1 MAYFTFLKQFKY
13 RKILRN
19 VSIGCATVGVVG
31 TFGTFTYVTKL
42 INFQRPRYWSD
53 SFTMTPEALRMPYR
67 NLTFTTDDN
76 IRLNGWFVPQSTRGE
91 PSKRLIM
98 CCCPYNHDKS
108 TMLGICRGLFDM
120 GYSVL
125 LFNFRSHADFPT
137 QQTIG
142 HLESS
147 DARAALKWL
156 RKNKPRE
163 DAKIGILG
171 ASMGGAMSLK
181 MVEENNDIVAC
192 ATDCAFTTLYDV
204 LEHRITLELPFL
216 YRNNTRLRDFSM
228 SVICFMNKLLY
239 GYDINEV
246 GPATMNEKTG
256 SNNLERIKCP
266 LLILHSEK
274 DSVVP
279 CHCGIDIYNKTI
291 NVKKEDKELIIVPN
305 IEHIGSYFNDEVTY
319 LKRIVKFFDKHFD
332 EEEAQ
337 K

>member
-1 MAYFTFLKQFKY
+1 MAYFTYLKQFKY
-13 RKILRN
+13 RKIIRN

-156 RKNKPRE
+156 
-163 DAKIGILG
+163 
-171 ASMGGAMSLK
+171 
-181 MVEENNDIVAC
+181 
-192 ATDCAFTTLYDV
+192 
-204 LEHRITLELPFL
+204 
-216 YRNNTRLRDFSM
+216 
-228 SVICFMNKLLY
+228 
-239 GYDINEV
+239 
-246 GPATMNEKTG
+246 
-256 SNNLERIKCP
+256 
-266 LLILHSEK
+266 
-274 DSVVP
+274 
-279 CHCGIDIYNKTI
+279 
-291 NVKKEDKELIIVPN
+291 
-305 IEHIGSYFNDEVTY
+305 
-319 LKRIVKFFDKHFD
+319 KRIMI
-332 EEEAQ
+332 
-337 K
+337 